1 VKIGRIV
8 LWALVPITALLSVSS
23 IWATFHYGPFGKPSQ
38 SAIRCAEV
46 RELILDEEVAG
57 KAQWNVYRQQV
68 EEFKKLPANSPDR
81 GVAVS
86 QISLSVID
94 VLGHDLT
101 IYQALQE
108 NIGCVKMDRREDVPG
123 LVSETAST
131 INYLNGSEQINGVFF
146 NPDLGSW
153 NVDFYS
159 QYASALEFLKNTAD
173 ASSV

>member
-1 VKIGRIV
+1 VKIGRVV
-8 LWALVPITALLSVSS
+8 LWVLVPITSILSVAS

-38 SAIRCAEV
+38 SALRCAEV

-68 EEFKKLPANSPDR
+68 EEFKTLPADSPDR
-81 GVAVS
+81 GIAVS
-86 QISLSVID
+86 EISLSVID

-101 IYQALQE
+101 IYQALEE

-123 LVSETAST
+123 LVTETAST
-131 INYLNGSEQINGVFF
+131 INYLNGSEPINGVFF
-146 NPDLGSW
+146 NPELGSW

-159 QYASALEFLKNTAD
+159 QYASALDFLKATAD
-173 ASSV
+173 ESSV